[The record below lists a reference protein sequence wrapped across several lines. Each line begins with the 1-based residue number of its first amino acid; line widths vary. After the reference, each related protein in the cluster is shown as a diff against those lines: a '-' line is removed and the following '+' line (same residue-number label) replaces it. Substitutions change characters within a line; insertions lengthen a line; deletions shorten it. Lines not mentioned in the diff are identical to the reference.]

1 MPESRLQTRPVAVVA
16 LLAGLLLAGAGGL
29 AGGVLAAL
37 GACLAQPAVALGVSW
52 LRGTRV
58 LAPARAWR
66 EDVPALLLAWAA
78 AFAGTAVLLAW
89 PLASLRDTGSLPAAL
104 GVSAVVGAVI
114 VGLWRTWP
122 LWHGLERDGG
132 ALSAHWRGL
141 VERDFHA
148 WRGLAVATLLALAV
162 GGGLWLA

>member
-114 VGLWRTWP
+114 VVA
-122 LWHGLERDGG
+122 
-132 ALSAHWRGL
+132 ALMTYPWT
-141 VERDFHA
+141 
-148 WRGLAVATLLALAV
+148 TLLILCLGYLAGV
-162 GGGLWLA
+162 LWLALRSLRKPTIG

>member
-89 PLASLRDTGSLPAAL
+89 PLASPPFL
-104 GVSAVVGAVI
+104 GHH
-114 VGLWRTWP
+114 WP
-122 LWHGLERDGG
+122 EPFLH
-132 ALSAHWRGL
+132 SK
-141 VERDFHA
+141 
-148 WRGLAVATLLALAV
+148 
-162 GGGLWLA
+162 